1 MSWIDD
7 DFVPDPKRL
16 TRHKG
21 VLFNPWLNISVC
33 AGATFLCAGVAAY
46 MVFYMMENLISQ
58 PSGDGRGTELIALV
72 IVAVF
77 SGLLSI
83 LMLVVTFLTA
93 LVATEVARVLRTPT
107 HPSVICFRVESV
119 RHGL

>member
-7 DFVPDPKRL
+7 DFVPDPKRT

-33 AGATFLCAGVAAY
+33 AGATFLCAGVTAY

-58 PSGDGRGTELIALV
+58 PSGDGRGAELIALV

-93 LVATEVARVLRTPT
+93 RWWQRKSREFYERQRIP
-107 HPSVICFRVESV
+107 R
-119 RHGL
+119 